1 MKIKN
6 KLEHNR
12 KINFFFNRLYN
23 LLFGEKF
30 RKKISYN
37 FKKNISRTDLILYSI
52 NKRNF
57 NSYLE
62 IGCYDDFVFSKV
74 NLVEKVGVDP
84 NSGGNYRATSDDFF
98 LQNKNNFDCIF
109 IDGLH
114 EYSQVIK
121 DIKNSLEV
129 LNENGL
135 IFLHDCLPESVGRQR
150 VPRDRYTWNG
160 DVWKAIVEARTWK
173 NCDTRTCLI
182 DHGISIIE
190 KKPNQD
196 LLEIET
202 TKFQKL
208 KFKFF
213 YENYK
218 KLMRTQSYEDT
229 IKNI

>member
-1 MKIKN
+1 MQVKN
-6 KLEHNR
+6 NLEQNR
-12 KINFFFNRLYN
+12 KVYFIFTRIYNFF
-23 LLFGEKF
+23 FGEKF
-30 RKKISYN
+30 KKKILYN
-37 FKKNISRTDLILYSI
+37 FNKNVSRLDLILHAI

-74 NLVEKVGVDP
+74 NLIEKVGVDP
-84 NSGGNYRATSDDFF
+84 NSGGNYRGTSDNFF
-98 LQNKNNFDCIF
+98 AQNKNNFDCIF

-114 EYSQVIK
+114 EYDQVIK
-121 DIKNSLEV
+121 DIKNSLKV

-150 VPRDRYTWNG
+150 VPRDRYIWNG

-173 NCDTRTCLI
+173 NCDTKTCLI

-190 KKPNQD
+190 KKPNLD
-196 LLEIET
+196 PLEIKKTEF
-202 TKFQKL
+202 KKL

-213 YENYK
+213 YENYE
-218 KLMRTQSYEDT
+218 KLMRTKSYEDV